1 MEEIYYFVSKNGNMK
16 GFVNTKGQKP
26 FLCDSRCRAA
36 AEYIAKQKA
45 NSDREFAGEDAPC
58 QPTEPARP
66 EPVYI
71 YTVKRLWAKPG
82 ENINGGYKSR
92 RPFVITGCEKIENIY
107 SYIKQTKQEK
117 IYETDNG
124 RKI

>member
-26 FLCDSRCRAA
+26 FLYDSQHRAA
-36 AEYIAKQKA
+36 AEYIAKQKTS
-45 NSDREFAGEDAPC
+45 SDSEFDDAAMLC
-58 QPTEPARP
+58 QPPEQTRS

-71 YTVKRLWAKPG
+71 YTVKRLGAKPG

-107 SYIKQTKQEK
+107 SYINQMEQEK
-117 IYETDNG
+117 NL
-124 RKI
+124 

>member
-26 FLCDSRCRAA
+26 FLCDSQHRAA
-36 AEYIAKQKA
+36 AEYIAKQKT
-45 NSDREFAGEDAPC
+45 NFDREFAGVAMPC
-58 QPTEPARP
+58 RTTEQTRS

-71 YTVKRLWAKPG
+71 YTVKRLGAKPG

-92 RPFVITGCEKIENIY
+92 RPFVITGCEKIRNIY
-107 SYIKQTKQEK
+107 SYINQMEQEK
-117 IYETDNG
+117 NL
-124 RKI
+124 